1 MDAITKQSRCDHDA
15 RVRFRRA
22 GSRLQPTFRCHGKSG
37 TVNRMRTA
45 SCRQTIVSAIL
56 ANALLLGTAGCRSTQ
71 PSAPLDMNA
80 AMQKMMAA
88 ANPGPEHAWLHEDV
102 GSWSGTSKSWASAGG
117 ESMSMPAG
125 FTVDTLLGG
134 RFTSCR
140 YAAKSEGMPDFEGF
154 SITGYDLAAR
164 EFQTMWIDTYGTT
177 MMTGS
182 GKRSADGRTIE
193 MTFGF
198 FCPVRGRRTTIWQQ
212 ITRESPT
219 RQSHRM
225 WAEDLASGKK
235 YLMMEASYERDA
247 AEGTR

>member
-1 MDAITKQSRCDHDA
+1 MYDMHTVRSVRPIASRTQTLAAVLLTGTGMLVATGCRNNHAGTPRDMDA
-15 RVRFRRA
+15 
-22 GSRLQPTFRCHGKSG
+22 
-37 TVNRMRTA
+37 
-45 SCRQTIVSAIL
+45 
-56 ANALLLGTAGCRSTQ
+56 
-71 PSAPLDMNA
+71 
-80 AMQKMMAA
+80 AMEKMMAA
-88 ANPGPEHAWLHEDV
+88 ANPGPEHAWLLEDV
-102 GSWSGTSKSWASAGG
+102 GSWKGTSKSWPGVGA
-117 ESMSMPAG
+117 EPMSMPAA
-125 FTVDTLLGG
+125 FTVTALLGG

-140 YAAKSEGMPDFEGF
+140 YTATSEGMPNFEGF
-154 SITGYDLAAR
+154 AITGYDNAAR
-164 EFQTMWIDTYGTT
+164 EFQSMWIDTYGTT

-235 YLMMEASYERDA
+235 YLMMEASYERVA
-247 AEGTR
+247 ADGTR

>member
-1 MDAITKQSRCDHDA
+1 MHKSSSR
-15 RVRFRRA
+15 
-22 GSRLQPTFRCHGKSG
+22 
-37 TVNRMRTA
+37 
-45 SCRQTIVSAIL
+45 SALTSATL
-56 ANALLLGTAGCRSTQ
+56 AATLLLLTTGCQTTQ

-80 AMQKMMAA
+80 AMQKMMTA

-102 GSWSGTSKSWASAGG
+102 GSWRGTSKSWASAGG

-164 EFQTMWIDTYGTT
+164 QFQTMWIDTYGTT
-177 MMTGS
+177 MVTGS
-182 GKRSADGRTIE
+182 GQRSADGRTLT
-193 MTFGF
+193 MTLTY
-198 FCPVRGRRTTIWQQ
+198 FCPVRDRQATMWQE

-219 RQSHRM
+219 RQTHRM
-225 WAEDLASGKK
+225 WAEDLASGAK
-235 YLMMEASYERDA
+235 YLMMEAVYERADNPTTA
-247 AEGTR
+247 H